1 MRISDWSSDVC
12 SSDLSGLGSAGQRA
26 AFDIGA
32 VLAVLPGEGE
42 RAGAKL
48 VQRAV
53 ARNDARK
60 RHIMAIGVNGRVGAM
75 QNNIMTCRKIA
86 GRSKSAAV
94 DGHIARTQRS
104 GCTGTYNRMINDKA
118 AAEAVVAIQC
128 QSPTAEIGRAH
139 V

>member
-1 MRISDWSSDVC
+1 
-12 SSDLSGLGSAGQRA
+12 
-26 AFDIGA
+26 
-32 VLAVLPGEGE
+32 
-42 RAGAKL
+42 
-48 VQRAV
+48 
-53 ARNDARK
+53 
-60 RHIMAIGVNGRVGAM
+60 MAIGVNGRVGAM

-128 QSPTAEIGRAH
+128 QSHTDDIHANGSADGRSEEHPHELQSLMSTSYDA
-139 V
+139 VCLKKKIN